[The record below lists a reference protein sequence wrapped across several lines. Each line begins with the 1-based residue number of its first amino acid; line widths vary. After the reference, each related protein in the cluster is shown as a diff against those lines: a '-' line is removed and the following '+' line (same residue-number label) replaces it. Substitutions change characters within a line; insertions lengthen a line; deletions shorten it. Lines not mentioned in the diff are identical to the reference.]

1 MADAV
6 ARWRIIHGRGPTTT
20 AMTQRDEQD
29 AWEVALAA
37 SGLPVAVDG
46 RGRPRV
52 AFAVP
57 LPVGFEAR
65 AERFDVFLTARVR
78 AADLRGALVA
88 IGPPDHPIAE
98 VHDVWLGASALAA
111 AVAAL
116 DYLVTVEPTV
126 EPDRLAV
133 EADALLAA
141 PRLERTRAKGGTTR
155 TYDLRPLLIDLRA
168 RAGSAVWMRLRAD
181 PGLGVGRPD
190 EVVASLRERL
200 SGELALAAG
209 VRERIWLVDEPR

>member
-6 ARWRIIHGRGPTTT
+6 ARWRIVHGRGPTTT

-29 AWEVALAA
+29 AWEAALAA

-65 AERFDVFLTARVR
+65 AERFDAYLTDRIRAVDVR
-78 AADLRGALVA
+78 DALVA
-88 IGPPDHPIAE
+88 VGPPDHPIAE
-98 VHDVWLGASALAA
+98 VHDVWLGATALPA

-116 DYLVTVEPTV
+116 DYLVTVAPTAEPG
-126 EPDRLAV
+126 RLAAA
-133 EADALLAA
+133 ADALLAA
-141 PRLERTRAKGGTTR
+141 PLLERTRTKGGTTR

-168 RAGSAVWMRLRAD
+168 PDGSAVWTRLRAD
-181 PGLGVGRPD
+181 PALGVGRPD
-190 EVVASLRERL
+190 EVVAALRERL
-200 SGELALAAG
+200 GGELALTAG
-209 VRERIWLVDEPR
+209 VRERIWLVDEAG